1 MADEAPSEFLLSA
14 TPGAAGDA
22 KEAFGRIL
30 RDDAAALL
38 DRVMVLMTELL
49 ESAEGLGVRAHA
61 ERIAIRVIR
70 SSDSVRV
77 EIRDEGTGMV
87 LGGLRKVHG
96 PASHGWSPHLLS
108 RIADRWGLVSGAEGA
123 WVWFELDVGRTE

>member
-1 MADEAPSEFLLSA
+1 MVDGAPSEFLLSA
-14 TPGAAGDA
+14 SASATGEA

-30 RDDAAALL
+30 DGEATALL
-38 DRVMVLMTELL
+38 DRIMVLITELL
-49 ESAEGLGVRAHA
+49 LSAGSIGAQADAGRM
-61 ERIAIRVIR
+61 AIRIIQAN
-70 SSDSVRV
+70 SSVRI

-87 LGGLRKVHG
+87 LGGLRKMHG

-123 WVWFELDVGRTE
+123 WVWFELDVARAE